1 MQAPMHGGA
10 CALCRAASTQ
20 RDPHGSTGHGV
31 VAAGGQDRAHQQG
44 ARGKNSTDGL
54 TPPDLLGGCLGPRRG
69 QPPFCGAGPAR
80 LGPPDPAQP
89 GRLGCFSDF
98 QPFISPDVFPM
109 KSLKISKKSCH
120 LPPAPQSRVSPLQEA
135 GAGSTCSQGIF
146 RGKFRSKQF
155 PACGPAGT
163 MPGILIPRL
172 LWSWTDMQLR
182 AWGSSVVG
190 GTRGAPCATERG
202 VRGSPSPFPCR
213 DTPRSCAVG
222 AAAPRMV

>member
-1 MQAPMHGGA
+1 MQAPTHGGA
-10 CALCRAASTQ
+10 CALCKHTARSP
-20 RDPHGSTGHGV
+20 REHWPRGCGCRG
-31 VAAGGQDRAHQQG
+31 AGQG
-44 ARGKNSTDGL
+44 TPTRGKGEKQHRWAYT
-54 TPPDLLGGCLGPRRG
+54 TRPGGCLGPRRG
-69 QPPFCGAGPAR
+69 QPSFCGAAPAR

-172 LWSWTDMQLR
+172 LWSWRDMQLR

-222 AAAPRMV
+222 AAAPRVV